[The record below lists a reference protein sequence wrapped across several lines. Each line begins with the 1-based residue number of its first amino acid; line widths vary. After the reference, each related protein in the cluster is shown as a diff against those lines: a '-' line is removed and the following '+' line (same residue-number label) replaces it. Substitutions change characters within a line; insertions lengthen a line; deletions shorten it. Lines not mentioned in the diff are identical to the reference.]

1 MNIEKFKEFF
11 TQLFT
16 SLNTEDS
23 ATILFFLITSFL
35 LGVLFSWLARGGK
48 IRRLK
53 KALKKKEDAYKLLN
67 AEHVG
72 LREQFEL
79 KEADFKKAQLEGEDF
94 RLNLN
99 TANEKN
105 EALNQQLY
113 NSQTK
118 VESLNQANLS
128 FSTTVEDLN
137 DQILGLKSKN
147 SQIETELQQ
156 NLETLQN
163 QDQEEMVNLKSDHQN
178 TINRLSMLE
187 QKINLLETE
196 NGALKTK
203 LSVVDQGQDDSQ
215 KIVTEDLSE
224 VKQLL
229 LKISTEN
236 ASLKTEIHSIK
247 DANRTRVVRMAE
259 EEMQDVLRRLALL
272 EKENDGLKAA
282 LEEGQQANVP
292 IEFVEVVELEEEEEI
307 EEEIIIEESNQEK
320 ADRARLAIKNAL
332 GSRIKIASEEEK
344 DDLQTINGIGPFI
357 EEKLNDI
364 GIYTFEQISQLD
376 AELIET
382 VTNAIEFFPGRILR
396 DDWVGQTK
404 AILAK

>member
-11 TQLFT
+11 TQFFT
-16 SLNTEDS
+16 SLNVEDS
-23 ATILFFLITSFL
+23 LIVLFFLITSFL

-53 KALKKKEDAYKLLN
+53 KALKNKENEYKLLN
-67 AEHVG
+67 ANHVG
-72 LREQFEL
+72 LKEQFEL
-79 KEADFKKAQLEGEDF
+79 KEADLKKAQLEAEEF
-94 RLNLN
+94 SLNLN
-99 TANEKN
+99 AVNEKN

-113 NSQTK
+113 NSQAQ
-118 VESLNQANLS
+118 VESLNQANLN

-156 NLETLQN
+156 NLEDL
-163 QDQEEMVNLKSDHQN
+163 QDQEEMVNLKSDYQN
-178 TINRLSMLE
+178 TIDRLSMLE
-187 QKINLLETE
+187 QKINQLETE
-196 NGALKTK
+196 NGSLRTK
-203 LSVVDQGQDDSQ
+203 LSAVDQGQDDSQ
-215 KIVTEDLSE
+215 KLVSEDLNE

-272 EKENDGLKAA
+272 EKENNSLKAA
-282 LEEGQQANVP
+282 LGNQQGTGP
-292 IEFVEVVELEEEEEI
+292 IQFVEIEEEEEELEEEI
-307 EEEIIIEESNQEK
+307 VIEESNQER
-320 ADRARLAIKNAL
+320 ADRARLAIKDAL
-332 GSRIKIASEEEK
+332 GSRIKLASEEEK

-376 AELIET
+376 AELIEM

-396 DDWVGQTK
+396 DDWVGQAS